1 MSSGFRIEFNERDL
15 EREVLKAAK
24 SGMEDLAKQYERFF
38 ESMRR
43 KYMGQPVSDIKPA
56 LRREW
61 LRMTGKSIA
70 DPDLTEYA
78 QAISDGTKVKFK
90 VQM

>member
-1 MSSGFRIEFNERDL
+1 MSSGFSFDFNAKDL
-15 EREVLKAAK
+15 EREVMRAAE
-24 SGMEDLAKQYERFF
+24 SGMNDLAKQYERLF
-38 ESMRR
+38 ESMSR
-43 KYMGQPVSDIKPA
+43 KYMGQPISDIKPV

-70 DPDLTEYA
+70 DPDLTDYA